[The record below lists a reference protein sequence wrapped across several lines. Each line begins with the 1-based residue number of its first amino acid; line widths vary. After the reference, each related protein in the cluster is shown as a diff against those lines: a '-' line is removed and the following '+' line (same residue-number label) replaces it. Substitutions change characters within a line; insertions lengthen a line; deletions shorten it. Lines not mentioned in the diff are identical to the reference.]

1 MNPDPTQEIEGYV
14 TREVF
19 YIIKLRLVQVQ
30 NRILRLLSHQ
40 SFTTILFPRA
50 LALSIKDS
58 LLLSQSQNSI
68 SCRQH
73 LFFFP
78 DLAFSQRRRSLE
90 SFARV
95 TEIISLGTKLIYFSV
110 VLGYPRKP
118 KSWTKADIAHKPH
131 QIRASQ
137 LTYMKFKNILSFINC
152 SKPPFFGGKIRKLDK
167 SRFGWENLK
176 IHKS

>member
-14 TREVF
+14 AREVF

-68 SCRQH
+68 SCQH

-167 SRFGWENLK
+167 SRFGRENLK